1 MANLIFD
8 YDGTLHDC
16 IKIYAPA
23 FRLAYAYLVSKGFA
37 EQAEWTDVQ
46 ISRWL
51 GYSARDMWA
60 CFMPDLSEKQKEIC
74 NQMVGDEMLRLMQAG
89 QARLYPN
96 TEYVLEQL
104 KERGHTLL
112 FLSNCKQD
120 YLQLHRE
127 IFGLDRYFS
136 AFYCAE
142 EYGWKPKYEVFP
154 LIQEQFAGEFV
165 MIGDREKDMEVARYH
180 GLQSIGC
187 SYGYGDSVELRDAT
201 VHIDNILEILNFY

>member
-23 FRLAYAYLVSKGFA
+23 FRKTYAYLVSTGFA
-37 EQAEWTDVQ
+37 EEKDWTDVQ

-51 GYSARDMWA
+51 GYSARDMWES
-60 CFMPDLSEKQKEIC
+60 FMPNLPQEQKEIC
-74 NQMVGDEMLRLMQAG
+74 NSMVGNEMLRLMQAG
-89 QARLYPN
+89 QARLYPDA
-96 TEYVLEQL
+96 EFVLEQL
-104 KERGHTLL
+104 KQRGHTLI

-127 IFGLDRYFS
+127 LFGLDRYFS

-142 EYGWKPKYEVFP
+142 AYGWQPKYAIFP
-154 LIQEQFAGEFV
+154 RIQEQFDGEFV
-165 MIGDREKDMEVARYH
+165 MIGDREKDMEVAQQH
-180 GLQSIGC
+180 GLQSVGC
-187 SYGYGDSVELRDAT
+187 SYGYGSREELQDAT
-201 VHIDNILEILNFY
+201 VVISSISQLLKLY